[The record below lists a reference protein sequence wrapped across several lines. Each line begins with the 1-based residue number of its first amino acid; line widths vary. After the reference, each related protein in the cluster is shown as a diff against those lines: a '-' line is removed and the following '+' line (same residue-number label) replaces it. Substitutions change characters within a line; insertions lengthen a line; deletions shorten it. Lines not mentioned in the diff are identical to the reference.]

1 MQRTDAPALP
11 AAGRMP
17 AILGYGAFTSIILA
31 AFEYTGGSLKGK
43 KPEIEGMDEFERKQH
58 LRTNRRRP
66 LEETLAEVG
75 EGRGKWYSCFHG
87 GTP

>member
-1 MQRTDAPALP
+1 
-11 AAGRMP
+11 MP
-17 AILGYGAFTSIILA
+17 AILGYGALTSVLLA

-75 EGRGKWYSCFHG
+75 EGRGKSCSYYQG
-87 GTP
+87 WTI